1 MTEEI
6 WKDIKGYEGYQVSNF
21 GNVRSLNYN
30 KTKKI
35 KILIPSLDNYG
46 YNYLLLYKNS
56 KRKHFTV
63 HRLVAQAFIPNPNNL
78 PQVNHKDEDK
88 TNNCVENLE
97 WCTNKYN
104 CNYGTRN
111 VRIKEHQNKPMLG
124 KFGKDNPHS
133 KQIYQ
138 YDMEGNLIKIWDSA
152 TVIHRELG
160 FDNSYISACARGKHQ
175 SAHGYMWKYKRVA

>member
-6 WKDIKGYEGYQVSNF
+6 WKDIPNYEGLYQVSNL

-35 KILIPSLDNYG
+35 KILTPSFDSYG
-46 YNYLLLYKNS
+46 YHHLVLWKDG
-56 KRKHFTV
+56 KRKGFTV
-63 HRLVAQAFIPNPNNL
+63 HRLVAEAFIPNPDNL
-78 PQVNHKDEDK
+78 HQINHKDEDK
-88 TNNCVENLE
+88 TNNCVDNLE
-97 WCTNKYN
+97 WCSAEYN
-104 CNYGTRN
+104 NNYGTRN

-138 YDMEGNLIKIWDSA
+138 YDTEGNLIKIWDSA
-152 TVIHRELG
+152 SVIHRELG
-160 FDNSYISACARGKHQ
+160 FDNSYISACARGKHK
-175 SAHGYMWKYKRVA
+175 SAHGFIWKYAS